1 MEPIKEI
8 FYLLGQRGWTEAE
21 WHYIKTDGIW
31 IPKTVLAIAIGLFI
45 FSKVHNHNAKKN
57 RKEQP

>member
-21 WHYIKTDGIW
+21 WHYIRQTALD
-31 IPKTVLAIAIGLFI
+31 TEDSTAIAIGLFI
-45 FSKVHNHNAKKN
+45 L
-57 RKEQP
+57 